1 MEIRDKLFTEE
12 QYLSQLKLYNEEI
25 LYYEQLHRSGKR
37 IGYDSL
43 FNFRLRSLLVQFSV
57 GKNLE
62 DLKGNYMEIIRI
74 MPRFWTEKGF
84 YIEMLWML
92 SIGIMLEYDDNTM
105 QKLVQLIKDNDV
117 KDYIY
122 DTLIRYRFPDWTQTT
137 GTVLYPLPYQAVIA
151 VTELAK
157 QDKIEAVKRLE
168 KYLKKEWYRGHSD
181 LSWYN
186 DHKYGINHDGY
197 WCFESEISPSEDAYS
212 VLADIVNGEKRSPH
226 MAFMYGYVYEKVCEY
241 YGRIIYNA
249 ENLWQLDEQSSF
261 IPIPLSDDFPYIIS
275 IPMSELEIKKQQ
287 YTALEAGN
295 GIGDY
300 DYEEEMDDLNFIFD
314 EAIEARKDLI
324 ITVY

>member
-25 LYYEQLHRSGKR
+25 LYYEQLHRSGKH

-122 DTLIRYRFPDWTQTT
+122 DTFIRYRFPGWTQTT

-197 WCFESEISPSEDAYS
+197 WCFESGALVK
-212 VLADIVNGEKRSPH
+212 VLGLDDSILKGHPYYPYDMVHWADGQK
-226 MAFMYGYVYEKVCEY
+226 
-241 YGRIIYNA
+241 
-249 ENLWQLDEQSSF
+249 
-261 IPIPLSDDFPYIIS
+261 
-275 IPMSELEIKKQQ
+275 
-287 YTALEAGN
+287 
-295 GIGDY
+295 
-300 DYEEEMDDLNFIFD
+300 
-314 EAIEARKDLI
+314 
-324 ITVY
+324 

>member
-25 LYYEQLHRSGKR
+25 LYYEQLHRSGKH

-117 KDYIY
+117 KIISMILSLDIDFLIGHKQLALFY
-122 DTLIRYRFPDWTQTT
+122 IRYP
-137 GTVLYPLPYQAVIA
+137 I
-151 VTELAK
+151 
-157 QDKIEAVKRLE
+157 KRL
-168 KYLKKEWYRGHSD
+168 L
-181 LSWYN
+181 L
-186 DHKYGINHDGY
+186 
-197 WCFESEISPSEDAYS
+197 
-212 VLADIVNGEKRSPH
+212 
-226 MAFMYGYVYEKVCEY
+226 
-241 YGRIIYNA
+241 
-249 ENLWQLDEQSSF
+249 
-261 IPIPLSDDFPYIIS
+261 
-275 IPMSELEIKKQQ
+275 
-287 YTALEAGN
+287 
-295 GIGDY
+295 
-300 DYEEEMDDLNFIFD
+300 
-314 EAIEARKDLI
+314 
-324 ITVY
+324 